1 MISKKKNVVIS
12 LLGLSKDAKGRGK
25 ADKRWSK
32 WRPNVS
38 LVMQKDF
45 HVDRLELLYHPEH
58 LTLAHSIRDDI
69 REISPRTEVALV
81 EAHWQ
86 NPWDFAEVYGW
97 FYDFSRNY
105 PLDMENESYYFNITT
120 GTHVHQICM
129 FLISEAHLL
138 PAKILQVSP
147 DSTGQ
152 NRAKGG
158 LRTIDLDLAKYDI
171 LAKRFFEEAVSGQEY
186 LKAGIQTQN
195 KAFNALIEE
204 IELVALRSYD
214 PVLLEGPTGA
224 GKSQLARRIH
234 ELKAHRG
241 KVTGNFVP
249 VNCATLK
256 CDGAMSAL
264 FGHIRGAYTGAQN
277 HRDGYLRQANKGI
290 LFLDE
295 IGELGL
301 DEQAMLLYALEEKRF
316 YPLGSDN
323 TITSDFQLLAGTNK
337 NLRQQVQ
344 EGLFRKDLLARIDT
358 WCWQLPALRDRLEDL
373 EANIDFELKEHTR
386 HHNKQ
391 VRFNQVARQQ
401 YMKFAI
407 GPDALWSSNFRDLN
421 ASINRM
427 VTLSESGR
435 IDEQNVQAETR
446 RLSSRWQHR
455 QHHGEVDLTEYL
467 NDALL
472 DTIDHFD
479 KLQLVSVIK
488 VCKKSRSLAE
498 AGRTLF
504 DASRQQKVS
513 VNDSH
518 RLRIYLKKFDLD
530 FKTLNEY

>member
-1 MISKKKNVVIS
+1 MISKKKNTVIS
-12 LLGLSKDAKGRGK
+12 LLGLSKDAKGQGK
-25 ADKRWSK
+25 GDKRWSQ

-38 LVMQKDF
+38 LVMHEDF
-45 HVDRLELLYHPEH
+45 QVDRLELLYHPDH

-69 REISPRTEVALV
+69 EEVSPKTDVALV

-86 NPWDFAEVYGW
+86 NPWDFAEVYRW
-97 FYDFSRNY
+97 FYDYSRNY
-105 PLDMENESYYFNITT
+105 PVDMDNESYYFNITT

-147 DSTGQ
+147 DFTGQ
-152 NRAKGG
+152 NRARGE
-158 LRTIDLDLAKYDI
+158 LRTIDLDLAKYDV

-195 KAFNALIEE
+195 KPFNAMIEE
-204 IELVALRSYD
+204 IERVALRSSD

-224 GKSQLARRIH
+224 GKSQLARRIY
-234 ELKAHRG
+234 ELKAQRS
-241 KVTGNFVP
+241 KVTGDFVP

-256 CDGAMSAL
+256 GEGAMSAL

-301 DEQAMLLYALEEKRF
+301 DEQAMLLHALEEKSF
-316 YPLGSDN
+316 YPLGSDK

-337 NLRQQVQ
+337 DLRQQVQ
-344 EGLFRKDLLARIDT
+344 KGLFREDLLARIDT

-391 VRFNQVARQQ
+391 VRFNQAARQQ
-401 YMKFAI
+401 YMKFATAA
-407 GPDALWSSNFRDLN
+407 DALWSSNFRDLN

-435 IDEQNVQAETR
+435 IDEQNVQAETL
-446 RLSSRWQHR
+446 RLSSRWQQRPPHD
-455 QHHGEVDLTEYL
+455 GVDLTEYL
-467 NDALL
+467 DDAMLA
-472 DTIDHFD
+472 TIDHFD
-479 KLQLVSVIK
+479 QLQLSSVIK
-488 VCKKSRSLAE
+488 VCKESRSLAE

-513 VNDSH
+513 TNDSH
-518 RLRIYLKKFDLD
+518 RLRTYLKKFDLD
-530 FKTLNEY
+530 FKTLTER